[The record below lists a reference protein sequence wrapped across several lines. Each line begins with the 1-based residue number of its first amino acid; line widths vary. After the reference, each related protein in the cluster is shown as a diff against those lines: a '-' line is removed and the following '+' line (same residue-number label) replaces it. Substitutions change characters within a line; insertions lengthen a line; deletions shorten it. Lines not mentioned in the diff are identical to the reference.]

1 MDEEV
6 DDEKSDPKGYL
17 GEGKDMQQRK
27 KKKCRAPNGRPT
39 KWRFWVTGT
48 AKPTEIPAVLL
59 QWKYNNNENSE
70 IKTAWRVRR
79 APQGVH
85 KALPFGVPPRIPIP
99 IPKKVGGKRKCR
111 IALAETTIKR

>member
-1 MDEEV
+1 MRKAILKGIW
-6 DDEKSDPKGYL
+6 EKERKCNN
-17 GEGKDMQQRK
+17 EK

-59 QWKYNNNENSE
+59 QWKYNNNNENSE

-85 KALPFGVPPRIPIP
+85 KALPFGAPPRIPIP